1 MTRRAALARAAS
13 AGAALLLLLLALAW
27 WPGEARAHASL
38 LSSSPADGSALRAA
52 PTEVTLRFDEA
63 VRPVLVRLVGP
74 GGVEVA
80 PAGPPAVEG
89 GVLRASYPRDLPPG
103 VYLLSY
109 RVISA
114 DSHPVAGTV
123 AFGIGA
129 AGTTVRAA
137 GAAGTSMAAS
147 IWAVPS
153 EVTRWV
159 FYVAVVTTAGAA
171 VFRRW
176 VTDVPPR
183 LRQMLQSVAL
193 AGVLAAAL
201 QVGLRGAMLADA
213 PVSGLL
219 DPDTWRLGAGTT
231 LAWSVLVS
239 GAGLLGCA
247 VALGQAGQGWRWSG
261 LASALVVLAGFPL
274 SGHAA
279 STELG
284 WIATL
289 ALVVHMLAVVYWL
302 GSFWPL
308 IEVLRGSA
316 KMVAAVKRFSRIAIP
331 AVTLLM
337 ASGSALAFVQAGR
350 GAALV
355 ESRYGWLV
363 AGKLALFL
371 PLVAL
376 AAWNRLMLTPMLN
389 AGAPEA
395 PRRLRRAIRVESAIA
410 GAILAVT
417 SVLALTPPPRQA
429 MQPDPAAASGNAA
442 AAAPHPQEGHVHRS
456 GGLARLVARERGV
469 RMLAT
474 VTPAQMGP
482 NRIRAVFDR
491 ADGELPTPKEVWLDM
506 SQPEAGIAP
515 IRRPMELEENGV
527 WFYQGP
533 ELAIPG
539 RWTLGFEV
547 LLTEFEQLNLRA
559 QVVVR

>member
-1 MTRRAALARAAS
+1 MTRRAAA
-13 AGAALLLLLLALAW
+13 AALLLLLLGLAW
-27 WPGEARAHASL
+27 WPDGAWAHASL
-38 LSSSPADGSALRAA
+38 VSSDPKDGSALRAA
-52 PTEVTLRFDEA
+52 PAEVVLRFDEV
-63 VRPVLVRLVGP
+63 VRLVWMRLVGP
-74 GGVEVA
+74 GGAEVA
-80 PAGPPAVEG
+80 PTHPPAAEG
-89 GVLRASYPRDLPPG
+89 GTLRASYPRDLPTG

-109 RVISA
+109 RVVSA

-123 AFGIGA
+123 AFGVGA
-129 AGTTVRAA
+129 TGATVRAA
-137 GAAGTSMAAS
+137 GSAGAPMDAS
-147 IWAVPS
+147 PWSVPS
-153 EVTRWV
+153 GITRWV
-159 FYVAVVTTAGAA
+159 FYVAVVAAAGAA

-183 LRQMLQSVAL
+183 LRQTLRSVAL

-213 PVSGLL
+213 PLSGLL
-219 DPDTWRLGAGTT
+219 DPDIWRLGAGTT

-239 GAGLLGCA
+239 GTGLLGCA
-247 VALGQAGQGWRWSG
+247 VAFGGTGQGWRWFG
-261 LASALVVLAGFPL
+261 LASALIVLAGFPL

-284 WIATL
+284 WIASL
-289 ALVVHMLAVVYWL
+289 ALAAHMLAVVYWL

-308 IEVLRGSA
+308 IAVLRGSD
-316 KMVAAVKRFSRIAIP
+316 KMVAAVRRFSRIAVP

-350 GAALV
+350 GSTLI
-355 ESRYGWLV
+355 ESKYGWLV

-376 AAWNRLMLTPMLN
+376 AAWNRLKLTPMLK
-389 AGAPEA
+389 AGVMAA
-395 PRRLRRAIRVESAIA
+395 PRRLRRAIRVEAVIA
-410 GAILAVT
+410 GGVLAVT
-417 SVLALTPPPRQA
+417 SILALTPPPRQA
-429 MQPDPAAASGNAA
+429 MQPDPAATAP
-442 AAAPHPQEGHVHRS
+442 AAAPHVQEGHVHRA
-456 GGLARLVARERGV
+456 GGFARLVARQRGV
-469 RMLAT
+469 RLLAT
-474 VTPAQMGP
+474 VTPAQAGP

-491 ADGELPTPKEVWLDM
+491 ADGEPPTPQEVWLDM
-506 SQPEAGIAP
+506 SQPEADIAP